1 MSSKKNDKKNGK
13 KREDQKE
20 IEVVEET
27 TFIVMILR
35 PTDPVEDKGAQPSN
49 FLAVLTGWCV
59 IAAHGLDAA
68 MSHVAKIAFVGVN
81 LHGAAWRD
89 VVGGKT
95 ATLADGKVIQV
106 LPAPLYI
113 VEQKEPLVVPPYIM

>member
-1 MSSKKNDKKNGK
+1 MSSKNGKKNVK

-20 IEVVEET
+20 IEEVEET

-35 PTDPVEDKGAQPSN
+35 PTSPTDDISPDPN
-49 FLAVLTGWCV
+49 LLAVLTGWCV

-68 MSHVAKIAFVGVN
+68 MGHVAKIDFAGVN

-89 VVGGKT
+89 VASGGKT
-95 ATLADGKVIQV
+95 TTLADGKMIQV

-113 VEQKEPLVVPPYIM
+113 VEEEEPLVVPPYIM